1 MEIIHNCL
9 AGKQYLVIKG
19 KQPIVGYEGEMLERN
34 TIQGLIPFY
43 TVEKNGELFYWY
55 DATGK
60 ESVEES
66 FKKRGITYEELE
78 RFFSEMDRTLKEI
91 SGYLIDEKN
100 LVFRTDAMF
109 YEDGGMK
116 LMYYPCANDGS
127 LPYIQIGEFLITNV
141 DPKLQELNELCYE
154 IYNLMASPGFDCSE
168 MAKRIRQDVLRKQ
181 EVQSAKSIDKVETA
195 SVSVDIDEIE
205 EAAQEEKRGIKDL
218 TKEFEGAIKKKAE
231 EIKRTVSDLIP
242 DVIKEENAAVE
253 DESERYM
260 IGRLIYDGE
269 DRELDYCIDKDLFKI
284 GREDKRNDACLHSDA
299 VSKHHSK
306 ILRKNGKYY
315 LADWNSKRGT
325 YYNGRRLRR
334 GEYVELAS
342 MDRVVFAD
350 VPYTWA

>member
-19 KQPIVGYEGEMLERN
+19 KQPVVGYEGEMLERN
-34 TIQGLIPFY
+34 TIQGLVPFY
-43 TVEKNGELFYWY
+43 TVEKNGEMYYWY
-55 DATGK
+55 DSTGK
-60 ESVEES
+60 ESVEEV

-91 SGYLIDEKN
+91 SGYLIDERN

-116 LMYYPCANDGS
+116 LMYYPCANDGT

-154 IYNLMASPGFDCSE
+154 IYHLMASPGFDCSE

-181 EVQSAKSIDKVETA
+181 EAQSAITPIIDEHE
-195 SVSVDIDEIE
+195 DISANEIE
-205 EAAQEEKRGIKDL
+205 EVEQEKRGLKTL
-218 TKEFEGAIKKKAE
+218 TKEVEGVIKKKAE
-231 EIKRTVSDLIP
+231 ELKLTVSDLIP
-242 DVIKEENAAVE
+242 EVVKQEAAFE

-260 IGRLIYDGE
+260 TGRLIYDGE
-269 DRELDYCIDKDLFKI
+269 ERELDYCIDKDLFKI

-315 LADWNSKRGT
+315 LADWNSKKGT